1 MAGLRLASRTL
12 VAVTESFQP
21 HDPVVVGVGQF
32 LQRDPNVLDD
42 PITLAAEAA
51 RLAAADAGAPGILS
65 RLDAIA
71 TVPIVSWRY
80 SDPGVLVAEAI
91 GANPALTMHPLVGG
105 NTPQMLMN
113 RLCDRI
119 SAGELDVALLCG
131 AESYRSRMKT
141 RRAGETLDWQR
152 QDLSVVPGWTDGTSY
167 DMGHAA
173 ELALGIMMPTQ
184 VYPLFEIALRH
195 ESGRSGDEHAA
206 FIAEIWSRYSDVAAR
221 NPNAWNRTAYT
232 ADEIATVTPSNR
244 IVGYPYTKHM
254 VSNPDVDM
262 ASAAIVCSAQM
273 AADLGIDRDQW
284 VFVHSGADGKDR
296 HVSTRASLTTSPAIR
311 HAGAAALELAH
322 RTADEIEHLDVYS
335 CFPSAVEIACAELG
349 ISTDRQLTVY
359 GGLCFAG
366 GPWNNPVGH
375 AIAAMVE
382 TLRSDPGS
390 TGLVTANGGN
400 IQKHSFGVYSTRPP
414 AEGFR
419 SASPQFAIDAD
430 PKLDVDETYVGPAT
444 MESWTVMHDRD
455 GSRGRAHAL
464 LRTPDGSRVWA
475 VSHDEAITEILESVD
490 LVGTP
495 ATIGSESSLT
505 LG

>member
-1 MAGLRLASRTL
+1 MTA
-12 VAVTESFQP
+12 SFQP

-32 LQRDPNVLDD
+32 LQRDADVLDD

-51 RLAAADAGAPGILS
+51 RRAAADAGAPGILS

-80 SDPGVLVAEAI
+80 GDPGVLIAEAL
-91 GANPALTMHPLVGG
+91 GAQPSLTMHPLVGG

-113 RLCDRI
+113 RICDRI
-119 SAGELDVALLCG
+119 SNGELDIALLCG
-131 AESYRSRMKT
+131 AEAYRSRMKT
-141 RRAGETLDWQR
+141 RRAGEPLDWPR
-152 QDLSVVPGWTDGTSY
+152 QDLSIEPGWTDGTSY
-167 DMGHAA
+167 DMGHPA

-195 ESGRSGDEHAA
+195 ESGRTADEHTR
-206 FIAEIWSRYSDVAAR
+206 FIAEIWARYSDVAAR
-221 NPNAWNRTAYT
+221 NPNAWNQTAYT
-232 ADEIATVTPSNR
+232 ADEIATVTPTNR

-262 ASAAIVCSAQM
+262 ASAAIICSAQT
-273 AADLGIDRDQW
+273 AVDLGIDRDQW

-322 RTADEIEHLDVYS
+322 RPVDEIEHLDVYS
-335 CFPSAVEIACAELG
+335 CFPSAVEIACSELG

-414 AEGFR
+414 ADGFR

-430 PKLDVDETYVGPAT
+430 LSVDVDETYLGPAT
-444 MESWTVMHDRD
+444 VESWTVMHDRD
-455 GSRGRAHAL
+455 GSRGRGHAL
-464 LRTPDGSRVWA
+464 LRTPAGARVWA
-475 VSHDEAITEILESVD
+475 TTEDPTLTEVMETVD
-490 LVGTP
+490 LVG
-495 ATIGSESSLT
+495 ADAVVAEESAFR